1 MKFNKMKCLYVIWFL
16 AFAIASPLKVGAEL
30 NVSMLKNARYST
42 VDWDTSDRL
51 GKSVKLVNG
60 EYYWQGP
67 NGLMDNESVSIGKI
81 ALGDLNGDGKK
92 DAAVILLHNA
102 GGSGTVIQVAAVLD
116 VNGKPR
122 HIASRNLGDRT
133 EIRELKIRKGLI
145 MIKLAN
151 SRFFPGQ
158 KKTVQY
164 KLEGNKMIGSDPFTN

>member
-1 MKFNKMKCLYVIWFL
+1 MLWFYVVLFL
-16 AFAIASPLKVGAEL
+16 AFAIASPLEVGAEL
-30 NVSMLKNARYST
+30 TVSMLKNAQYST
-42 VDWDTSDRL
+42 VDWDTSDQL

-67 NGLMDNESVSIGKI
+67 NGVMDNESVSIGII

-102 GGSGTVIQVAAVLD
+102 GGTGTVIQVAVVLD

-122 HIASRNLGDRT
+122 HVASRNLGDRT
-133 EIRELKIRKGLI
+133 EIKEMKINKGSI

-151 SRFFPGQ
+151 SRFFPGL

-164 KLEGNKMIGSDPFTN
+164 KLEGNKLIGRDPFTN